1 MKIKNKCLLSA
12 FLTVLSGHLVLA
24 QWDVS
29 GDYKI
34 SGKVGIGTNNP
45 VYKLEIEDFD
55 PTFNIKSTSNN
66 REINIKPGTGVIEST
81 NANLSLNRFSNH
93 NIALVL
99 GGGNVGIG
107 TAHPIHK
114 LDLVDVNPTFRIQ
127 ATINNRAIRIEPSV
141 GIIDSDNTTLH
152 LNRSSSHNVTM
163 VNGGGN
169 VGIGLLDPGA
179 DKLAV
184 NGNIKAWE
192 VKVTLTGW
200 PDFVF
205 EDDHDL
211 PTLEE
216 VEKFIKANKH
226 LPEIPSAKEV
236 RENGV
241 ELGKMDSKLLQKIEE
256 LTLYIID
263 QEKRIKKLEAMNS
276 QLMKEK
282 KK

>member
-1 MKIKNKCLLSA
+1 MLSV
-12 FLTVLSGHLVLA
+12 FLTVLSSHLALA

-34 SGKVGIGTNNP
+34 AGKVGIGTDNP

-66 REINIKPGTGVIEST
+66 REITIKPGTGVIESI

-93 NIALVL
+93 NISLVL
-99 GGGNVGIG
+99 GGGNVGVG
-107 TAHPIHK
+107 TASPIHK

-127 ATINNRAIRIEPSV
+127 ATTNNRAIRIEPSV
-141 GIIDSDNTTLH
+141 GIIDSDNSSLN
-152 LNRSSSHNVTM
+152 LNRYSGHNVTM
-163 VNGGGN
+163 VSGGGN

-179 DKLAV
+179 NKLAV
-184 NGNIKAWE
+184 NGNIKARE
-192 VKVTLTGW
+192 VKVTLAGW
-200 PDFVF
+200 SDFVF
-205 EDDHDL
+205 EDDYDL

-216 VEKFIKANKH
+216 VEKYIKTHRH

-236 RENGV
+236 EENGV

-256 LTLYIID
+256 LTLYMID
-263 QEKRIKKLEAMNS
+263 LNEEIKNLKNENIKLNEKIKNLNKTN
-276 QLMKEK
+276 Q
-282 KK
+282 